1 MVIGTIR
8 IRIDHPRS
16 LRSWYIKWVNQSF
29 PRVDSSV
36 PLMWCL
42 SRSFQWN
49 THRFLLLCRHL
60 IEHDIKLVEFHVNC
74 FWNRILSVYCLSS
87 TPTCLASMI
96 LTGLYPNMSRRL
108 SSWGDLSHVFSSRF
122 FFSDFIYISVLMGW
136 KQVQWISGLSK
147 EEAWY
152 RGSKPIWLG
161 MQC

>member
-1 MVIGTIR
+1 MNWHMHWDTNTYRWRPWNGTCLYSMHAPSSALSGAHGKFKGVFHSMVIGTIR

-60 IEHDIKLVEFHVNC
+60 IEHEFKLVEFHVNC
-74 FWNRILSVYCLSS
+74 FCNRILSVYCLSS

-96 LTGLYPNMSRRL
+96 LTGLSPKSMSQRL
-108 SSWGDLSHVFSSRF
+108 SS
-122 FFSDFIYISVLMGW
+122 
-136 KQVQWISGLSK
+136 
-147 EEAWY
+147 
-152 RGSKPIWLG
+152 
-161 MQC
+161 